1 MTIPEVLG
9 KSEGFV
15 AGALILSV
23 ITTILLLIDA
33 IDGNIWQQTVTLTW
47 GSVVGGGAV
56 AAFRK

>member
-1 MTIPEVLG
+1 MLPEGLG

-15 AGALILSV
+15 AGALILST
-23 ITTILLLIDA
+23 IATTLLLIHA
-33 IDGNIWQQTVTLTW
+33 IDGNIWQQTVTLIW